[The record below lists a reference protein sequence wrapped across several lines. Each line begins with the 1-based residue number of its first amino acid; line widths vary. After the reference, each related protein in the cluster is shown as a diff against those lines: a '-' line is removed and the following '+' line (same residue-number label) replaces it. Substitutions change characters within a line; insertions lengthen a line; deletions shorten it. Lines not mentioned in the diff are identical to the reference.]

1 MRAAMSRLHV
11 ALQDGFAHEPVRV
24 SIEGVEVYH
33 VADVNTLPHSGLA
46 DRFETEVADG
56 DVTLDVVLP
65 KRSPVNQAVHLHVT
79 EESWLAI
86 SLDGSGRVQHWMS
99 LTPLG

>member
-1 MRAAMSRLHV
+1 MSRLHV
-11 ALQDGFAHEPVRV
+11 ALQDGFAHEPVQV
-24 SIEGVEVYH
+24 SIEGIEVYH
-33 VADVNTLPHSGLA
+33 VADVLTIPHTGLA
-46 DRFETEVADG
+46 DHFETDVADG

-65 KRSPVNQAVHLHVT
+65 NRSPVNQVVRLHVT

-86 SLDGSGRVQHWMS
+86 SLDDAGKVQHWMS

>member
-1 MRAAMSRLHV
+1 MSRLHV

-33 VADVNTLPHSGLA
+33 VADVHTIPHTGLA
-46 DRFETEVADG
+46 DRFDADVADG

-65 KRSPVNQAVHLHVT
+65 NRSPVNQRVSLHVT

-86 SLDGSGRVQHWMS
+86 SLDPSGTVQHWMS

>member
-1 MRAAMSRLHV
+1 MSRLHV
-11 ALQDGFAHEPVRV
+11 ALQDGFAHEPVQV
-24 SIEGVEVYH
+24 SIEGTEVYH
-33 VADVNTLPHSGLA
+33 VADVHTIPHTGLA
-46 DRFETEVADG
+46 DHFETDVADG

-65 KRSPVNQAVHLHVT
+65 NRSPVNQVVRLHVT

-86 SLDGSGRVQHWMS
+86 SLDDAGKVQHWMS

>member
-1 MRAAMSRLHV
+1 MSRLHV

-24 SIEGVEVYH
+24 SIEGAEVYH
-33 VADVNTLPHSGLA
+33 VADVHTAPYTGVA
-46 DRFETEVADG
+46 DRFDTDVADG

-65 KRSPVNQAVHLHVT
+65 NRSPVNQPVRLHVT

-86 SLDGSGRVQHWMS
+86 SLDASGNVQHWMS